1 MQYPGVSAP
10 FSLSITPEY
19 KMQQVKFGS
28 EKYEAIFKAGFAV
41 GVAYNNFNA
50 AVSAALECVR
60 KCQGTPSHAEI
71 NHARAMFEDAFML
84 DQAFMELIEDIE
96 FVGGND
102 DFLLSALNIMRKR
115 DHEIKALLDKHYPV
129 RVALH

>member
-1 MQYPGVSAP
+1 
-10 FSLSITPEY
+10 
-19 KMQQVKFGS
+19 
-28 EKYEAIFKAGFAV
+28 
-41 GVAYNNFNA
+41 
-50 AVSAALECVR
+50 
-60 KCQGTPSHAEI
+60 
-71 NHARAMFEDAFML
+71 
-84 DQAFMELIEDIE
+84 MELIEDIE